1 MAGFNAKKE
10 RDKLRKIVSN
20 IPEEKKDLV
29 EGLIADA
36 SFMAEQLEHLREYIA
51 ENGWSEEYK
60 NGANQY
66 GKKTSVEAD
75 AYVKVQKNYLA
86 VIKQLNEF
94 LPKDGKGTTD
104 ELMDFISK

>member
-51 ENGWSEEYK
+51 GNGWSEEYK

-104 ELMDFISK
+104 ELMDFINK